1 MSQNDPQWGGG
12 RPGNNGGPPGVEEIL
27 RSLSDKVNRLLGGK
41 GNGNANGQA
50 PYGSQPSKG
59 GSAGL
64 ILVGGA
70 LLALWLG
77 SGVYV
82 VDERENAVITRF
94 GKYVQT
100 VESAGLK
107 WHMPYPIEQR
117 QIVNVTELRSLE
129 VGVRAEGAGNDES
142 TMLTGDQN
150 IIEVQLE
157 VQYNLNSARD
167 FLFNNRFKDGD
178 GRDVVKQAAETAIR
192 EVVGKNK
199 VDYVL
204 NEGRGKI
211 GEDTKEI
218 IQDLLTKYGTGI
230 SISRVNIS
238 DVQPPEQVQA
248 AFSDAVKARQ
258 DRARLINEGTA
269 YANDV
274 VPKASGMAARLKEE
288 ALGYREQVVSRAEG
302 DASRFRQI
310 AAEYAKAP
318 QVTRDRM
325 YLDAMQ
331 TMYQNTTKVLVD
343 QKGSGNLLYLP
354 LDKLMQMNAN
364 SNGGEAAPA
373 AKAADPVAPVPAAET
388 APAKQR
394 GDRDGR

>member
-12 RPGNNGGPPGVEEIL
+12 RKGNNGGPPDLDDIF
-27 RSLSDKVNRLLGGK
+27 RSITDKFNRLMGGK
-41 GNGNANGQA
+41 PAMN
-50 PYGSQPSKG
+50 QPSGKS
-59 GSAGL
+59 GST
-64 ILVGGA
+64 GA
-70 LLALWLG
+70 LVLAGGLFVLWVG
-77 SGVYV
+77 SGIYV

-94 GKYVQT
+94 GKYTQT

-107 WHMPYPIEQR
+107 WHLPYPIEAR
-117 QIVNVTELRSLE
+117 EIVNMTELRSLE
-129 VGVRAEGAGNDES
+129 VGVRGSAAAGDES

-167 FLFNNRFKDGD
+167 FLFNSRLEDKD

-218 IQDLLTKYGTGI
+218 IQELLTKYGTGI
-230 SISRVNIS
+230 SVSRVNIS

-274 VPKASGMAARLKEE
+274 VPKASGMAARLNEE
-288 ALGYREQVVSRAEG
+288 ALGYRQQVVARAEG

-325 YLDAMQ
+325 YLDTMQ
-331 TMYQNTTKVLVD
+331 TVYQNTTKIMVD
-343 QKGSGNLLYLP
+343 QKSNGNLLYLP
-354 LDKLMQMNAN
+354 LDKLMQMNVQ
-364 SNGGEAAPA
+364 GEVAPA
-373 AKAADPVAPVPAAET
+373 AAPGKTVEVPATVPVNEAPT
-388 APAKQR
+388 AGSAR
-394 GDRDGR
+394 GQRDGR

>member
-12 RPGNNGGPPGVEEIL
+12 RNRNNGGPPDLDDIF
-27 RSLSDKVNRLLGGK
+27 RSLSEKLNRFFGGK
-41 GNGNANGQA
+41 NGDGA
-50 PYGSQPSKG
+50 PPVNNKSGSTG
-59 GSAGL
+59 AAM
-64 ILVGGA
+64 IAGA
-70 LLALWLG
+70 LLVLWAG
-77 SGVYV
+77 SGFYV

-94 GKYVQT
+94 GKYIQT

-107 WHMPYPIEQR
+107 WHLPYPIESR
-117 QIVNVTELRSLE
+117 EIVNVTELRSLE
-129 VGVRAEGAGNDES
+129 VGVRAEAGRNDES

-167 FLFNNRFKDGD
+167 FLFNNRLTDRD

-211 GEDTKEI
+211 GEDTKDI
-218 IQDLLTKYGTGI
+218 IQNLLTKYGAGI

-269 YANDV
+269 YSNDV
-274 VPKASGMAARLKEE
+274 VPKASGMAARLNEE
-288 ALGYREQVVSRAEG
+288 ALGYRQQVVARAEG

-325 YLDAMQ
+325 YLDTMQ
-331 TMYQNTTKVLVD
+331 TVFQNTTKVLVD
-343 QKGSGNLLYLP
+343 QKSNGNLLYLP
-354 LDKLMQMNAN
+354 LDKLMQVNAQP
-364 SNGGEAAPA
+364 GAPVAAPA
-373 AKAADPVAPVPAAET
+373 AA
-388 APAKQR
+388 APAKVDEAAQTNETPANRVAR
-394 GDRDGR
+394 GERDGR

>member
-12 RPGNNGGPPGVEEIL
+12 RKGNNGGPPDLEDIF
-27 RSLSDKVNRLLGGK
+27 RSITDKFNRLMGGKPAMNTTGGGK
-41 GNGNANGQA
+41 G
-50 PYGSQPSKG
+50 GSTG
-59 GSAGL
+59 AVVLAAGL
-64 ILVGGA
+64 FV
-70 LLALWLG
+70 LWVG

-94 GKYVQT
+94 GKYTQT
-100 VESAGLK
+100 VESAGLH
-107 WHMPYPIEQR
+107 WHLPYPIESR
-117 QIVNVTELRSLE
+117 EIVNMTELRSLE
-129 VGVRAEGAGNDES
+129 VGVKGASAGGDES

-167 FLFNNRFKDGD
+167 FLFNNRLSDKD

-211 GEDTKEI
+211 GEDTKDI

-230 SISRVNIS
+230 SVSRVNIS

-274 VPKASGMAARLKEE
+274 VPKASGMAARLNEE
-288 ALGYREQVVSRAEG
+288 ALGYRQQVVARAEG

-325 YLDAMQ
+325 YLDTMQ
-331 TMYQNTTKVLVD
+331 TVYQNTTKVLVD
-343 QKGSGNLLYLP
+343 QKSNGNLLYLP
-354 LDKLMQMNAN
+354 LDKLMQMNA
-364 SNGGEAAPA
+364 SG
-373 AKAADPVAPVPAAET
+373 ET
-388 APAKQR
+388 APAAAAAPKAVDVPQSNDAPVARNDR
-394 GDRDGR
+394 GQRDGR